1 MAHRVFKCDLSQK
14 GIEKLIK
21 DLKNYRDVILPNK
34 CRELVTRLSEIGM
47 QTAKVHIDES
57 PLGYYV
63 TIRTEI
69 EPSKMGCKAILIATG
84 ETFVSDEYDDFN
96 TLLAIEFGAGAY
108 YNPES
113 ESNPKASELGFGVGT
128 FPGQKHARDENG
140 WYFWDE
146 ESQSWKHS
154 YGVKAT
160 MPMYNASVEII
171 RNIKKIAK
179 EVFSS

>member
-34 CRELVTRLSEIGM
+34 CKELVTRLSEIGM

-84 ETFVSDEYDDFN
+84 ETKTSDEYNDFN
-96 TLLAIEFGAGAY
+96 TLLAIEFGAGIH
-108 YNPES
+108 YNKEP
-113 ESNPKASELGFGVGT
+113 NPKANELGFGVGT
-128 FPGQKHARDENG
+128 FPGQIHAFEEG
-140 WYFWDE
+140 WFYWDE
-146 ESQSWKHS
+146 ESQSWK
-154 YGVKAT
+154 YTNGVKAT

>member
-34 CRELVTRLSEIGM
+34 CKELVTKLSEIGI

-57 PLGYYV
+57 PLGHYV

-84 ETFVSDEYDDFN
+84 ETLVSDEYNDFN
-96 TLLAIEFGAGAY
+96 TLLAIEFGAGIH
-108 YNPES
+108 YNKEP
-113 ESNPKASELGFGVGT
+113 NPKSDELGFGVGT
-128 FPGQKHARDENG
+128 FPGQIHAFDEG
-140 WYFWDE
+140 WFYWDE
-146 ESQSWKHS
+146 DSQSWKYTH
-154 YGVKAT
+154 GVKAT